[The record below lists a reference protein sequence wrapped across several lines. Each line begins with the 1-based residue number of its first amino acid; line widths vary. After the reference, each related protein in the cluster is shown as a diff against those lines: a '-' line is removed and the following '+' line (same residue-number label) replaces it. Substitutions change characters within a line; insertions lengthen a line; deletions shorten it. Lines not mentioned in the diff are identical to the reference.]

1 MEYLSAILSQDVVEM
16 TMSEVLEAISEKWL
30 FL

>member
-1 MEYLSAILSQDVVEM
+1 MEYLSAILRQDVSKM
-16 TMSEVLEAISEKWL
+16 TMSDVLDAISEKWL

>member
-1 MEYLSAILSQDVVEM
+1 MEYLSAILSQDVAEM
-16 TMSEVLEAISEKWL
+16 AMSEVLEAISEKWL